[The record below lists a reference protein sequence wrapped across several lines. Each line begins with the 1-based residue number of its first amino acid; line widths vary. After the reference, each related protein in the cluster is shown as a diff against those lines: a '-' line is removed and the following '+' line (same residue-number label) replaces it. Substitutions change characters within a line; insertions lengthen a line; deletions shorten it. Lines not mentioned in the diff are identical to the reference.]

1 MPYYFAGHASLSVIS
16 IIMIKIR
23 QRKYTILVAV
33 TVFAFQSFN
42 EIGAELLHKLEDY
55 KSIKPKRDMIG
66 SFFTAARAL
75 AAAVM

>member
-33 TVFAFQSFN
+33 TVFAFQSCI
-42 EIGAELLHKLEDY
+42 EIWAELLLEDSLKISNAQDEDLY
-55 KSIKPKRDMIG
+55 L
-66 SFFTAARAL
+66 AL
-75 AAAVM
+75 ECVVILYRL